1 MESVPLSSVRINE
14 LVFRFERSFNWVKP
28 ITIQWTGAVRNFV
41 VNIPYSSEYTSAI
54 HLRLHLLKIF
64 ATITDQSASVNY
76 TVCYMTS
83 IDEKFIELWHSN
95 TPVDTTVI

>member
-1 MESVPLSSVRINE
+1 MSWSSGLKEVLIELSQLRFNE
-14 LVFRFERSFNWVKP
+14 LVLSEISSL
-28 ITIQWTGAVRNFV
+28 
-41 VNIPYSSEYTSAI
+41 IPYSSEYTSAI

-95 TPVDTTVI
+95 TPVAPIGASSKKRRAT